1 MRRNHCRGG
10 IPGAD
15 RLADAPGIRRRGA
28 SAGTSFSRRD
38 CAEGRALL
46 QLSGT
51 ARICRGVTER
61 SVARLHPQD
70 IAHAATLLE
79 NAAGL
84 LFPFLQ
90 SCSVRFWLP
99 RRITYEYS
107 HFLGGGAHSG

>member
-1 MRRNHCRGG
+1 MRRDHCRSG

-15 RLADAPGIRRRGA
+15 RLADAPRIRGRGA
-28 SAGTSFSRRD
+28 SAGTSFSRWD

-46 QLSGT
+46 QLSVT

-70 IAHAATLLE
+70 IAHAGTLLE

-84 LFPFLQ
+84 LSQVLKIRSIHF
-90 SCSVRFWLP
+90 
-99 RRITYEYS
+99 RRRYKDT
-107 HFLGGGAHSG
+107 A